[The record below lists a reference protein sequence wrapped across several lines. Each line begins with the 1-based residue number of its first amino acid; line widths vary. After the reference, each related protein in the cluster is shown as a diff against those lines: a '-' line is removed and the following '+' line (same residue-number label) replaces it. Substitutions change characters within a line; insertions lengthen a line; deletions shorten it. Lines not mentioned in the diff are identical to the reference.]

1 MILETAK
8 PECLRCGERI
18 GWIGIGVN
26 LAMVSLKIL
35 VGITAGSKACL
46 ADALHSSSNI
56 VTAFAIFL
64 SRKMRDR
71 PEDKDHPY
79 GYGKIEFIA
88 AAGVSIL
95 IIALTVILVFSA
107 LDHVIYKPVPAPHWT
122 ALIVAVM
129 SILTNEVMFRYFSCV
144 GTQLRS
150 QTIIAN
156 AWANRADCFSSLAV
170 LVGVIGAQL
179 GFHHLDPVAAIF
191 VALVIVKVSVGSI
204 RESIGGLMD
213 RNVPPSL
220 LKKLRKAVRNV
231 EEIQAITFLK
241 ARLLGNKIW
250 VDLGIEVDD
259 DYTVTECDEIS
270 DAVRARVSESVRGVG
285 QVNVSVDSAD
295 ST

>member
-1 MILETAK
+1 MSLQTAR
-8 PECLRCGERI
+8 PECLHCGERI
-18 GWIGIGVN
+18 GWIGIGAN
-26 LAMVSLKIL
+26 LVMVVLKIM

-71 PEDKDHPY
+71 PQDDDHPY

-95 IIALTVILVFSA
+95 IIVLTVVLVYTA
-107 LDHVIYKPVPAPHWT
+107 LDHLIYKPVPPPHWT

-129 SILTNEVMFRYFSCV
+129 SIITNELLFRYFHCV

-170 LVGVIGAQL
+170 LVGVIGAKL

-191 VALVIVKVSVGSI
+191 VALVIVKVSVDSI

-213 RNVPPSL
+213 RNVQPSL
-220 LKKLRKAVRNV
+220 LKRLRKAVRAV
-231 EEIQAITFLK
+231 EEIEAITFLK

-250 VDLGIEVDD
+250 VDLGVRVDD
-259 DYTVTECDEIS
+259 DYTVAECDEIGNE
-270 DAVRARVSESVRGVG
+270 VRSRVTESVRGVG
-285 QVNVSVDSAD
+285 QVNVSFDSAD
-295 ST
+295 TT